1 MTEKILVLG
10 IVLSI
15 LFYECTRLSPGGI
28 IVPGYFALC
37 LTTPLRIG
45 YTLVLVLLTW
55 ALLRGLSNLFI
66 LYGKRRFALAIIR
79 LFKTMLHERPLFA
92 LAIVLSYLLN
102 LAVVATGLLPFPV
115 GVIGLIVPGIMVRE
129 MEKQGVGKT
138 LLALAAV
145 TGILAAVMLLMG
157 AL

>member
-15 LFYECTRLSPGGI
+15 LFYECI
-28 IVPGYFALC
+28 Q
-37 LTTPLRIG
+37 
-45 YTLVLVLLTW
+45 
-55 ALLRGLSNLFI
+55 GLSNLFI
-66 LYGKRRFALAIIR
+66 LYGKRR
-79 LFKTMLHERPLFA
+79 FA

-115 GVIGLIVPGIMVRE
+115 GVIGLLVPGIMVRE

>member
-55 ALLRGLSNLFI
+55 ALLQGLSNLWPSCSPI
-66 LYGKRRFALAIIR
+66 C
-79 LFKTMLHERPLFA
+79 
-92 LAIVLSYLLN
+92 
-102 LAVVATGLLPFPV
+102 
-115 GVIGLIVPGIMVRE
+115 
-129 MEKQGVGKT
+129 
-138 LLALAAV
+138 
-145 TGILAAVMLLMG
+145 
-157 AL
+157 

>member
-45 YTLVLVLLTW
+45 YTLVLVLLP
-55 ALLRGLSNLFI
+55 
-66 LYGKRRFALAIIR
+66 
-79 LFKTMLHERPLFA
+79 RPFG
-92 LAIVLSYLLN
+92 SG
-102 LAVVATGLLPFPV
+102 TPWSWSC
-115 GVIGLIVPGIMVRE
+115 
-129 MEKQGVGKT
+129 
-138 LLALAAV
+138 
-145 TGILAAVMLLMG
+145 
-157 AL
+157 

>member
-37 LTTPLRIG
+37 LTTP
-45 YTLVLVLLTW
+45 
-55 ALLRGLSNLFI
+55 
-66 LYGKRRFALAIIR
+66 GKRR
-79 LFKTMLHERPLFA
+79 FA

-115 GVIGLIVPGIMVRE
+115 GVIGLIVPGIIVRE